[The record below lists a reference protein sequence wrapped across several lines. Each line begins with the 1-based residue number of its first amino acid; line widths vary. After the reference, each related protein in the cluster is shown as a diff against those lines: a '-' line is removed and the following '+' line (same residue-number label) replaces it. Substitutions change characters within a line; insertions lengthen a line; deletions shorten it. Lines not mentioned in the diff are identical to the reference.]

1 MVIIRTNSV
10 EETIELGEK
19 IGLSLKVGD
28 VVTLNGDLGA
38 GKTHFT
44 KGIAKGLDVDD
55 YVTSPTFT
63 IVNEYSGRIPLY
75 HFDVYRIEDIYEMY
89 EIGFEEYLYGQGVC
103 IIEWSEVVKELLPK
117 NTIDIVIKR
126 IDENTRDIEIK
137 SDREFCIK

>member
-1 MVIIRTNSV
+1 MIIRTNSV